1 VSEPNSATNSQNL
14 IFFDFGSAISEFDK
28 ATLDALQIIQTASTN
43 QLMPPENTQRF
54 THGRAWTQRANDQAI
69 PGEIRTISTMWE
81 IGFDDLIAGDLSLI
95 DRKIGGVAK
104 DMQRQFMEMM
114 YATFSVATEKTG
126 NVVDAKKVGSIP
138 ASFLEMLKK
147 IEFAVDRDGTVR
159 LPEIHTSPETGQT
172 FLAALSAQPPEF
184 IEEVERIKAE
194 KTAQALKREVERKA
208 RFKRYPE

>member
-1 VSEPNSATNSQNL
+1 MNESGTATNSHNP
-14 IFFDFGSAISEFDK
+14 IFFDFGTSISEFDK
-28 ATLDALQIIQTASTN
+28 ATLDALQTIQTASID
-43 QLMPPENTQRF
+43 QLMPSENTQRF

-69 PGEIRTISTMWE
+69 PGAIHTISATWE
-81 IGFDDLIAGDLSLI
+81 IGFDDLITGDLSLI
-95 DRKIGGVAK
+95 DQKIGGLAN

-114 YATFSVATEKTG
+114 YGTFSAVTEKTG

-159 LPEIHTSPETGQT
+159 LPEIHTSPETGQK
-172 FLAALSAQPPEF
+172 FLAALSVQPPEF
-184 IEEVERIKAE
+184 IEAVERIKAE
-194 KTAQALKREVERKA
+194 KTALALKREIERKS